1 MQESRS
7 GPSLGMRAIALIV
20 LVVASWLLLK
30 VVIGFVTAIATTV
43 ALVLAVIAIIW
54 AIRVL

>member
-1 MQESRS
+1 
-7 GPSLGMRAIALIV
+7 MRAIALIV